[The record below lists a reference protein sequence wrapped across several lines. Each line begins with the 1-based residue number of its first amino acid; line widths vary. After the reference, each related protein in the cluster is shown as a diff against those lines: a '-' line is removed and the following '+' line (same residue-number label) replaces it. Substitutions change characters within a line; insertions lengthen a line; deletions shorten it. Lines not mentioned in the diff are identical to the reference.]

1 MSRTSIRPPYAI
13 LRAVLT
19 AALLIPPLSA
29 SAQPRLLT
37 SEAVTNDTLTV
48 HPGNRRYFMRGNT
61 CEAVYLAG
69 TQHSGNVQDSGSTY
83 PPPAFDFS
91 GTYPPADALKANFIR
106 GWHWEASRSNWGTAT
121 DWILPLPFAR
131 TGLNPANDG
140 KPRFN
145 LTQYDGSYV
154 TRLQNRANTA
164 ASEGMHLSIMLFQGF
179 SVQFPTSAN
188 MYNDHPFR
196 SGNNNN
202 GINGDWTADYPA
214 GGEMHSL
221 IAGKPAAVTNAQDNY
236 VRHIVQSLNGA
247 KNILWEV
254 SNESPV
260 SAATGPGSDT
270 IAWQNHIA
278 DVIRAQESTLPNR
291 HLVWIS
297 APYGNRVTNVAVY
310 NSAADVVSPSWAMPA
325 VKADGTTISGGVGEK
340 KGIFYQKDPPV
351 TSGKK
356 IVVLDTDHLGA
367 PCDWCDRSWVW
378 KAFTRGYHVML
389 LEDTSPDYPT
399 NRANARRGINQTV
412 NYSQKIRLIDMA
424 PQSESQSTPCS
435 TRYCLYTS
443 DNPDPQPYA
452 PAVPNGKQYLVFKP
466 DTTTSQ
472 VTIFSLPP
480 GDYSGEWLNVQ
491 AGSVSALA
499 TFTHPG
505 GNLVLAS
512 PYGTT
517 PSALW
522 LKRNGV
528 TFICS

>member
-1 MSRTSIRPPYAI
+1 MTRKSIMPPRAVL

-19 AALLIPPLSA
+19 AALLIPSISA
-29 SAQPRLLT
+29 SAQPSLLA
-37 SEAVTNDTLTV
+37 SGSVTNETLKV
-48 HPGNRRYFMRGNT
+48 HGGNRRYFMRGNP
-61 CEAVYLAG
+61 CEAIYLAG
-69 TQHSGNVQDSGSTY
+69 TQHSGNVQDSGST
-83 PPPAFDFS
+83 FDFS

-106 GWHWEASRSNWGTAT
+106 GWHWEASRSKWETT
-121 DWILPLPFAR
+121 IDWILPLPFAR
-131 TGLNPANDG
+131 TGSVLANDG

-154 TRLQNRANTA
+154 TRLQDRANA
-164 ASEGMHLSIMLFQGF
+164 ASSKGMHLSIMLFQGF
-179 SVQFPTSAN
+179 SVQFPASAN
-188 MYNDHPFR
+188 MYDDHPFR

-202 GINGDWTADYPA
+202 GINGDWTGDYPA

-221 IAGKPAAVTNAQDNY
+221 IEGKRKEVTDAQDNY
-236 VRHIVQSLNGA
+236 VKHIVGNLNGA
-247 KNILWEV
+247 RNILWEV

-260 SAATGPGSDT
+260 SSFTGPDSDT

-278 DVIRAQESTLPNR
+278 AVIRAQEAGLTNR

-297 APYGNRVTNVAVY
+297 APYGTRVTNVAVY
-310 NSAADVVSPSWAMPA
+310 NSVAEVVSPSWLMPA
-325 VKADGTTISGGVGEK
+325 VKADGTTVSGAVGEK

-351 TSGKK
+351 TSGSK

-389 LEDTSPDYPT
+389 LEDNPDYPN
-399 NRANARRGINQTV
+399 NRANVRRGINQTV
-412 NYSQKIRLIDMA
+412 NYSRKVRLVDMA
-424 PQSESQSTPCS
+424 PQSEDQSTPCS

-443 DNPDPQPYA
+443 DDPDPQPFA

-466 DTTTSQ
+466 DSSASQ

-480 GDYSGEWLNVQ
+480 GDYSGEWLNIQ
-491 AGSVSALA
+491 SDSVSTLA
-499 TFTHPG
+499 PFTHTG
-505 GNLVLAS
+505 GNRILSS

-517 PSALW
+517 PAALW
-522 LKRNGV
+522 LRRGGV